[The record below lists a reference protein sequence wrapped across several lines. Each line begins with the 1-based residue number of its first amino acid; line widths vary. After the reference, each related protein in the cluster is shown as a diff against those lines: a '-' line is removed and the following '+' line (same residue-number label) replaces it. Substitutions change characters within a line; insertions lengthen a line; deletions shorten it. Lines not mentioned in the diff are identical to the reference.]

1 MEGARPVRAPRG
13 PRISCL
19 GWPQEAALRMLCN
32 NLDPEVAER
41 PDDLVVYGGTGRA
54 ARDWRSFDRIVETL
68 RRLRD
73 DQTLLVQ
80 SGKPVGV
87 FRTHSFAPRVLIA
100 NSLLVPAWA
109 TWEEFRELEAA
120 GLTMYGQMTAGSWI
134 YIGTQGILQGTYE
147 TFVAVAKVNG
157 WPDLAGRIVLT
168 AGLGGMGGAQPLAV
182 TMNGGVALCVE
193 VDPDRIERRL
203 ATGYLDERAEDL
215 RDAVERVEAAARA
228 RRPLSVGLLGN
239 AAEIL
244 PELLSAGFRPDVVT
258 DQTSAHDPLGG
269 YVPVG
274 IEVADAPAA
283 RRDDPDGYVKH
294 ARESMAGHCEA
305 MVGFQRAGAEVF
317 DYGNNL
323 RGEAR
328 TAGFADAFAYPGFV
342 PAYIRPLFCQGKGP
356 FRWVALSGDQADILR
371 TDQAVIDLFREDE
384 HLVRWLRMA
393 EERVHVQ
400 GLPARICWL
409 GYGERHLAGLAFNEL
424 VARGEV
430 SAPIVIGRDHL
441 DAGSVASPYRET
453 EAMADGSDAIA
464 DWPIL
469 NALLN
474 TASGASWVSVHHGGG
489 VGIGRSIHAGVVVV
503 ADGTDQGRR
512 RLELVLTNDPGTGVM
527 RHADAGY
534 PSAAETARARGLD
547 LPMLTDAPSAADG
560 RAGDTPASGPAGA
573 GGRAGDASAPGPAE
587 APAGPEGVG
596 GGAM

>member
-1 MEGARPVRAPRG
+1 
-13 PRISCL
+13 
-19 GWPQEAALRMLCN
+19 MLCN

-54 ARDWRSFDRIVETL
+54 ARDWHSFDRIVETL

-73 DQTLLVQ
+73 DETLLVQ

-87 FRTHSFAPRVLIA
+87 FRTHSFAPRVLLA

-109 TWEEFRELEAA
+109 TWERFRELEAA
-120 GLTMYGQMTAGSWI
+120 GLTMFGQMTAGSWI

-147 TFVAVAKVNG
+147 TFAAVAEVNG
-157 WPDLAGRIVLT
+157 WPSLAGRIVLT

-203 ATGYLDERAEDL
+203 AGGYLDERAEDL
-215 RDAVERVEAAARA
+215 DDAVERVEAAARA

-239 AAEIL
+239 AAEVL
-244 PELLSAGFRPDVVT
+244 PELLAAGFRPDVVT

-269 YVPVG
+269 YVPAGVD
-274 IEVADAPAA
+274 VADAPAA
-283 RRDDPDGYVKH
+283 RHDDPDGYVKQ
-294 ARESMAGHCEA
+294 ARESMASHCEA

-356 FRWVALSGDQADILR
+356 FRWVALSGDEADILR
-371 TDQAVIDLFREDE
+371 TDQAVIDLFRNDE

-393 EERVHVQ
+393 ERRVRFQ

-430 SAPIVIGRDHL
+430 GAPIVIGRDHL

-534 PSAAETARARGLD
+534 PTAIDTARARGLD
-547 LPMLTDAPSAADG
+547 LPML
-560 RAGDTPASGPAGA
+560 AGA
-573 GGRAGDASAPGPAE
+573 EAQDPTGSGRPGPAR
-587 APAGPEGVG
+587 AG
-596 GGAM
+596 GGEGGGEGGAV